1 MPTTDTPPEIARYLG
16 EDQFGPAYRIMLA
29 DDAHAP
35 GCVDRVLLQRM
46 IRLGAATVDYLYA
59 SYTPTTLR
67 YRHGSRPE
75 LERLLGAATA
85 GATAPEELVDGIARW
100 CAVIAQAAHSMSPDD
115 LRLGGTEEAI
125 VRRGTDWCTALA
137 RVGCVLCQ
145 VAGLPARLVY
155 LFNTTAAYSGHA
167 IVEVLR
173 WGCWGCVDVV
183 HGVVLPPRRRHAGVN
198 VGAPARPAP
207 HCHPPAAPRWI
218 QLGCA
223 VPGRRHRELLR
234 VGSRPVRLHGQRT
247 QRLLPLHP
255 GAVRARLAGRP
266 PLAAR
271 RGRLASRRADVVIA
285 HSVIPLSR
293 QAGTQRGTQGR
304 PLRREV
310 ESAARRLSRN
320 TQPRGEAVTHRG
332 LRAMP
337 YGCRPARRR

>member
-29 DDAHAP
+29 GDAHAP

-183 HGVVLPPRRRHAGVN
+183 HGVVYRHEDGM
-198 VGAPARPAP
+198 PASTWELQHAP
-207 HCHPPAAPRWI
+207 HLIAT
-218 QLGCA
+218 
-223 VPGRRHRELLR
+223 HR
-234 VGSRPVRLHGQRT
+234 RLHG
-247 QRLLPLHP
+247 
-255 GAVRARLAGRP
+255 GY
-266 PLAAR
+266 
-271 RGRLASRRADVVIA
+271 S
-285 HSVIPLSR
+285 
-293 QAGTQRGTQGR
+293 
-304 PLRREV
+304 
-310 ESAARRLSRN
+310 SAA
-320 TQPRGEAVTHRG
+320 QFRGAAIVNYFVWEADQYDFTVSELNAYYRSILEQSVRGWPGG
-332 LRAMP
+332 LRWLHGEDDLPHAGQTSSSP
-337 YGCRPARRR
+337 IQSSR